1 MGRRESC
8 RVLTCSV
15 SQAGQD
21 SGEHFVNEPSSLQL
35 IIIGGAEDKR
45 GRCDVLKTFVKRSGA
60 QGARIAIMTVASEWP
75 QEVGQEYVDILR
87 ALGAKEA
94 TAVRTSSREDADDPA
109 ALAAVAQASGIL
121 FTGGDQ
127 FRVTR
132 FLKGTRMDKLLHE
145 RARAGVVIAG
155 TSAGAAMMSSNMII
169 SGPMPE
175 IALKRGNVEL
185 GPGMEF
191 LPGVIIDQHFE
202 QRGRL
207 RRLLWAVAQYPQ
219 EIGIGI
225 DENTAFVVEGRQAC
239 VLGEGAVTVVDM
251 GELTYTNLAYLE
263 DFETLALHGVRIHIL
278 PAGYGFDLEER
289 KPLSGRLLSQQLSQR
304 G

>member
-1 MGRRESC
+1 M
-8 RVLTCSV
+8 
-15 SQAGQD
+15 
-21 SGEHFVNEPSSLQL
+21 NKISSLQL

-45 GRCDVLKTFVKRSGA
+45 GRCDVLKEFVKRSGA
-60 QGARIAIMTVASEWP
+60 KSARIAIMTVASEWP
-75 QEVGQEYVDILR
+75 HEVGEEYEDSLL
-87 ALGAKEA
+87 ALGAQEA
-94 TAVRTSSREDADDPA
+94 NAVHTPSRAEADDPVT
-109 ALAAVAQASGIL
+109 LASVAQATGIL

-132 FLKGTRMDKLLHE
+132 YLKGTHLDTLLHE

-225 DENTAFVVEGRQAC
+225 DENTALVVDGHQAS
-239 VLGEGAVTVVDM
+239 VIGEGAVTVVDM
-251 GELTYTNLAYLE
+251 DELTYTNLAYLE
-263 DFETLALHGVRIHIL
+263 DYESLALHGVRIHIL
-278 PAGYGFDLEER
+278 PAGYGFDLAQR
-289 KPLSGRLLSQQLSQR
+289 QPLSSRALSKT
-304 G
+304 